1 MYVRIPLKNNRQP
14 AAFTSFQVSFEP
26 GFAPR
31 CRNIW
36 LSNGGAEIGF
46 LRATPVEGKRIC
58 CKEVPVVELRLRS
71 ISSGCS
77 RSGAKMKTCPV
88 CELELEDTYLYC
100 PDDGSSLGFQ
110 AKGNIDS
117 EVESLQST
125 IDRRSEGDVVA
136 EAPRGADEPSAD
148 RPGFR
153 IAAVAT
159 VIALLVFSVLSLYG
173 LVKHLTRRPA
183 PPVAQVASPKNVDAQ
198 PLPFI
203 ATPEEAR
210 DYKELQPA
218 PEASAPSESQTDSLT
233 GRNHSESI
241 SPVSAG
247 QNVRKT
253 TIGQASPKQPLLAA
267 RPQPERLT
275 ISPPQAQALPRGNSG
290 GFDSRLVRARGTRTS
305 SGYRY
310 DLTFNMLE
318 QAGRSAQWQRVLIS
332 ARSAS
337 GANHTTAIP
346 FVHRLGAAGALT
358 FTISVELTG
367 RSETDWR
374 GRVVCTALGWDN
386 GGAPVQSSFGAS
398 VTP

>member
-1 MYVRIPLKNNRQP
+1 
-14 AAFTSFQVSFEP
+14 
-26 GFAPR
+26 
-31 CRNIW
+31 
-36 LSNGGAEIGF
+36 
-46 LRATPVEGKRIC
+46 
-58 CKEVPVVELRLRS
+58 
-71 ISSGCS
+71 
-77 RSGAKMKTCPV
+77 MKTCPV
-88 CELELEDTYLYC
+88 CDLLLEDTYLYC
-100 PDDGSSLGFQ
+100 PDDGSILGLQ
-110 AKGNIDS
+110 ANGNIDP
-117 EVESLQST
+117 EVESLQSAM
-125 IDRRSEGDVVA
+125 DRSPESDVLP
-136 EAPRGADEPSAD
+136 EASSGAYEPGSN

-153 IAAVAT
+153 IAALAT
-159 VIALLVFSVLSLYG
+159 IIALVVFSVMSLYG

-183 PPVAQVASPKNVDAQ
+183 APVAQVVSPTNVDAQ
-198 PLPFI
+198 PLPFV

-233 GRNHSESI
+233 GRKHSESI
-241 SPVSAG
+241 SPVSTD

-253 TIGQASPKQPLLAA
+253 TIGQASPKQPVLAA

-275 ISPPQAQALPRGNSG
+275 ISPPQAPPLPRGNSG
-290 GFDSRLVRARGTRTS
+290 EFDSRLVRARGTRTS

-337 GANHTTAIP
+337 GANRTTAIP

>member
-1 MYVRIPLKNNRQP
+1 MKNESVTDRESDDEN
-14 AAFTSFQVSFEP
+14 
-26 GFAPR
+26 PR
-31 CRNIW
+31 
-36 LSNGGAEIGF
+36 G
-46 LRATPVEGKRIC
+46 
-58 CKEVPVVELRLRS
+58 VV
-71 ISSGCS
+71 
-77 RSGAKMKTCPV
+77 
-88 CELELEDTYLYC
+88 LYC
-100 PDDGSSLGFQ
+100 PACAGEYPLTFSECPVHGVRLAKHARPTPWNRGANARSVAGNNCCAMPSQIEGSQRETAQ

-117 EVESLQST
+117 ELESPQNGM
-125 IDRRSEGDVVA
+125 DRTTEALGEVDDASSE
-136 EAPRGADEPSAD
+136 

-159 VIALLVFSVLSLYG
+159 VIALVLFAVVSLYG
-173 LVKHLTRRPA
+173 LVSHLSRQPTST
-183 PPVAQVASPKNVDAQ
+183 VARVASPTDVDAQ
-198 PLPFI
+198 PLPFV
-203 ATPEEAR
+203 ATPQEAQDYREE
-210 DYKELQPA
+210 QPS
-218 PEASAPSESQTDSLT
+218 PEASAPSKPQSGSPGERKNGQTNSPT
-233 GRNHSESI
+233 SI
-241 SPVSAG
+241 D

-253 TIGQASPKQPLLAA
+253 TIGQASLKPSIATP
-267 RPQPERLT
+267 RSQPERMT
-275 ISPPQAQALPRGNSG
+275 VSTPQAPVQTRGNSG

-337 GANHTTAIP
+337 GTNRTAAVP

-367 RSETDWR
+367 RSEADWR

-386 GGAPVQSSFGAS
+386 AGAPLQASFGAN

>member
-1 MYVRIPLKNNRQP
+1 
-14 AAFTSFQVSFEP
+14 
-26 GFAPR
+26 
-31 CRNIW
+31 
-36 LSNGGAEIGF
+36 
-46 LRATPVEGKRIC
+46 
-58 CKEVPVVELRLRS
+58 
-71 ISSGCS
+71 
-77 RSGAKMKTCPV
+77 MKTCPV

-110 AKGNIDS
+110 AKGNIAS

-125 IDRRSEGDVVA
+125 MDRRSEGDVLA
-136 EAPRGADEPSAD
+136 EAPSGAGESSSD

-153 IAAVAT
+153 IAAAAT
-159 VIALLVFSVLSLYG
+159 IIALVVFSVVSLYG

-183 PPVAQVASPKNVDAQ
+183 APVAQVASPANVDAQ
-198 PLPFI
+198 PLPFV

-210 DYKELQPA
+210 DYKEEQPA
-218 PEASAPSESQTDSLT
+218 PEASAPSGPE
-233 GRNHSESI
+233 RKHSETTP
-241 SPVSAG
+241 PVSTD

-253 TIGQASPKQPLLAA
+253 TIGQASPKQSILAA
-267 RPQPERLT
+267 RQPERLT
-275 ISPPQAQALPRGNSG
+275 ASPPPAPVVPRGNSG
-290 GFDSRLVRARGTRTS
+290 GFDSRLVRARGIRTS